1 MQTPLSARKERQ
13 MTLKSPLVVRVERPG
28 TSLGEAMREARTW
41 LDNHKIQPAGFR
53 CDPSILGG
61 TAFEI
66 TFSLEGQARLFDQT
80 FA

>member
-1 MQTPLSARKERQ
+1 VQTPFAAKKERQ

-28 TSLGEAMREARTW
+28 TSLGEAMRAARTW

-53 CDPSILGG
+53 CDPSIPGD

-66 TFSLEGQARLFDQT
+66 TFSQEGQARLFEQT